1 MLATGVVA
9 AATGSALPTAPAQAE
24 EVNEPT
30 PPAPRE
36 AMVAPARRAAW
47 LDTTAASTD
56 VVTRAAFAG
65 TCS

>member
-1 MLATGVVA
+1 MRTQRTRRIRRMLATGVVA

-36 AMVAPARRAAW
+36 AMVAPA
-47 LDTTAASTD
+47 
-56 VVTRAAFAG
+56 
-65 TCS
+65 